1 MESDFSVPAPIREEG
16 FVKLRGKCKYLEL
29 IVSSGIVL
37 AFLMSTN
44 VSAAS
49 TGTWIQGVPW
59 YQQSNDWMCGPASL
73 QMIFAYWGP
82 YIDQREI
89 GFAADCYPSWTG
101 TNSSGMV
108 RGGHFSDL
116 SVIDV
121 SNCKIE
127 GYTGRGL
134 GYAAFC
140 YISDVF
146 WLDGLKALI
155 DQGYPIAVASYW
167 GYESSGNSDTI
178 PASTPIGHYRVVVGY
193 DDKTSEVIVN
203 DPWARDFKHQGDFQ
217 GTNSPQ
223 PGYDPDFKGIR
234 FSYDYFQQLWS
245 YNYTRPYTGI
255 FVAPWFVHVDTTLSG
270 AKTKVVASVT
280 YPCPAPFDA
289 SQYQASGTTV
299 TISLPSGVTL
309 AKGENVVKS
318 LGTLSASRTVQV
330 SWDVTASVGT
340 YAISVT
346 AQGVVTGSYAGHPYA
361 DRIGGQGSAL
371 MTVAG

>member
-1 MESDFSVPAPIREEG
+1 MESDFPFLPRSEEEG
-16 FVKLRGKCKYLEL
+16 LMRPSNKSKCLEL
-29 IVSSGIVL
+29 IVSFGIVL

-49 TGTWIQGVPW
+49 SSSMIQGVPW

-89 GFAADCYPSWTG
+89 GFAADCIPSYTG

-121 SNCKIE
+121 SNCKIV

-134 GYAAFC
+134 GYAAFR
-140 YISDVF
+140 YISNVF

-155 DQGYPIAVASYW
+155 DKGYPVAVASYW
-167 GYESSGNSDTI
+167 GYETSGNSNTI

-193 DDKTSEVIVN
+193 DDTTREVIIN
-203 DPWARDFKHQGDFQ
+203 DPWARDFKHPGDFQ
-217 GTNSPQ
+217 GTNSPH
-223 PGYDPDFKGIR
+223 PGYDPDFKGTR
-234 FSYDYFQQLWS
+234 FSYQYFQQLWS

-255 FVAPWFVHVDTTLSG
+255 FVAPWSVHIDTIVNG
-270 AKTKVVASVT
+270 AKLKIVASVT
-280 YPCPAPFDA
+280 YPCPAPFDT

-299 TISLPSGVTL
+299 ALTLPSGVSL
-309 AKGENVVKS
+309 GKGQNLVRN
-318 LGTLSASRTVQV
+318 LGTLSAGGSVQV
-330 SWDVTASVGT
+330 TWDVTAPAGT
-340 YAISVT
+340 YAISIT
-346 AQGVVTGSYAGHPYA
+346 AQGIVSDIFAGRSCT
-361 DRIGGQGSAL
+361 DRIGGQGSTL
-371 MTVAG
+371 VTIAG

>member
-1 MESDFSVPAPIREEG
+1 
-16 FVKLRGKCKYLEL
+16 
-29 IVSSGIVL
+29 
-37 AFLMSTN
+37 
-44 VSAAS
+44 
-49 TGTWIQGVPW
+49 
-59 YQQSNDWMCGPASL
+59 
-73 QMIFAYWGP
+73 MIFDYWGP

-134 GYAAFC
+134 GYAAFR

-167 GYESSGNSDTI
+167 GYETSGNSDTI

-193 DDKTSEVIVN
+193 DDKTREVIVN
-203 DPWARDFKHQGDFQ
+203 DPWARDFKHPGDFQ
-217 GTNSPQ
+217 GTNSPR

-245 YNYTRPYTGI
+245 YNFTSPYTGI
-255 FVAPWFVHVDTTLSG
+255 FVAPWFVHVDTTVNG
-270 AKTKVVASVT
+270 AKTKIVASVT

-289 SQYQASGTTV
+289 TEYPSSGTTV
-299 TISLPSGVTL
+299 AISLPSGVAL
-309 AKGENVVKS
+309 AKGETAVKN
-318 LGTLSASRTVQV
+318 LGTLQASRMVQV
-330 SWDVTASVGT
+330 SWDVTAPAGT

-346 AQGVVTGSYAGHPYA
+346 AQGVVTGSYAGHPYT
-361 DRIGGQGSAL
+361 DRIGGQGSVL